1 MNFLALVPLSSY
13 PLLLLA
19 HRGRWKSAAAGSAAA
34 GVLFFVLA
42 PRAGLQAIGPLYLVL
57 FLITA
62 VFPWLLREDVQRA
75 SRENLTRKIFLQSEV
90 TKGRLVCEKLAVRR
104 NKLLEDMDQITQR
117 YAFAKS
123 LVSHLDEKPI
133 LQDLGSILASE
144 KIVLGMAFSRAE
156 RTESGPTL
164 FDERRESPVVT
175 WAPVFTNGW
184 INEEEWKKMLK
195 IVQFPQDLETNAVVI
210 DLLSQ
215 HPLTSFIEF
224 RRLLLTGK
232 DVWKERKESLFL
244 VGVPVRWDG
253 KVQGLLTFLLEND
266 LPDHFLDQVSVYAQL
281 LSLGLHKTSLYRI
294 VLEQSRR
301 DGLTN
306 LYLRHILLERMN
318 EEINFTRRYGTSF
331 SLVMLDLD
339 FFKSVNDTYGH
350 QAGDAVLREVA
361 NCLRANLHPGVT
373 ICRYG
378 GEEFAVLVG
387 LAPQDEV
394 VQIAERMRKAV
405 AALRIRV
412 NERNVIGITASFG
425 VAHFL
430 PDSPTAEEL
439 IRRADIALYRAK
451 ESGRNCVREWGERLP
466 APRPGNPSRPF
477 DG

>member
-1 MNFLALVPLSSY
+1 MTFLALIPLVSY

-19 HRGRWKSAAAGSAAA
+19 HHGRWKSAAAGA
-34 GVLFFVLA
+34 GIIGALFFVLA
-42 PRAGLQAIGPLYLVL
+42 EHAALPGIGPLYLVL
-57 FLITA
+57 FLAVA

-75 SRENLTRKIFLQSEV
+75 SRDNLTRKIFLQSEV
-90 TKGRLVCEKLAVRR
+90 SKGRLVCDKLDERR
-104 NKLLEDMDQITQR
+104 AKLLSDMDQITQR

-156 RTESGPTL
+156 RVESDPTL
-164 FDERRESPVVT
+164 FDENTEEPVVT

-244 VGVPVRWDG
+244 IGVPVRWDG

-266 LPDHFLDQVSVYAQL
+266 LPDHFLDEVSVYAQL
-281 LSLGLHKTSLYRI
+281 LSLGLQKTSLYRI

-318 EEINFTRRYGTSF
+318 EEVNFTRRYGTSF
-331 SLVMLDLD
+331 SLIMLDLD

-350 QAGDAVLREVA
+350 QAGDAVLREIA
-361 NCLRANLHPGVT
+361 NCLRSNLHPGVT

-378 GEEFAVLVG
+378 GEEFAVLIG

-394 VQIAERMRKAV
+394 LQIAERMRKAI

-412 NERNVIGITASFG
+412 NERNLIGITASFG
-425 VAHFL
+425 VSHFL
-430 PDSPTAEEL
+430 PDAPTAEEL

-451 ESGRNCVREWGERLP
+451 ESGRNCVKEWGD
-466 APRPGNPSRPF
+466 RPPVQKSGSPVQVF
-477 DG
+477 